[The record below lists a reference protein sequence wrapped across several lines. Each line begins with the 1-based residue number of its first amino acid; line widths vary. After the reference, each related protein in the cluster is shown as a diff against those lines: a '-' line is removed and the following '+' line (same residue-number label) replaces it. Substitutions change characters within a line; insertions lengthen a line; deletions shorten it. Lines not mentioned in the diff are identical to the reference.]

1 MTYSNDELKTI
12 LRNNPVEGV
21 DFNDGLNRFGGQV
34 NIYMRIIRSFIAN
47 TPKTL
52 DLLTSPDPKNI
63 EEYTIRVHGL
73 KGSCYGISAISQGD
87 EAKTLEFASRENN
100 WTLIEDNNPKLIESV
115 TKLIA
120 DLEELMRKLDK
131 DTAASDDRRPLLDT
145 PDKTVAQCLLD
156 ATKNFDVDAIRSA
169 IEDLDKARYSFDSKL
184 VSDLNQNLIN
194 FRYDLIEDKAQEL
207 LAKGA

>member
-1 MTYSNDELKTI
+1 MKYSNDELKTI
-12 LRNNPVEGV
+12 FRNNPITGV
-21 DFNDGLNRFGGQV
+21 DFNDGLNRFGGQAS
-34 NIYMRIIRSFIAN
+34 IYLRIIRSFIAN

-52 DLLTSPDPKNI
+52 ELLVSPDQNNG

-87 EAKTLEFASRENN
+87 EAKALEFASRENN
-100 WTLIEDNNPKLIESV
+100 WAAVERDNPKLIESV

-120 DLEELMRKLDK
+120 DLEELVRKLDE
-131 DTAASDDRRPLLDT
+131 DATAQDDDRPLLDA
-145 PDKTVAQCLLD
+145 PDRAVAQCLLD

-207 LAKGA
+207 LAKNA